1 MITPL
6 FPYPAAMVKTQR
18 TRTIA
23 VADLHI
29 GWEMSLAERGIHV
42 PSQTPKLLQRLE
54 ALISTY
60 KPDKLLVLGDMKHT
74 VTVADAG
81 EWHDIPYFFN
91 ELKRHIRTIYIV
103 RGNHDGE
110 LEPLLPEDVEILPAT
125 GTVVGD
131 VGFFHGHRWP
141 SPALLGCKTLVMGH
155 VHPTVAFR
163 DPAGFRTT
171 RQVWVKAPC
180 DGARLAEVVLQKYN
194 VKIENGLEETLWKHY
209 RVKPET
215 VQLFIMPSFNDFLGG
230 RSLNEKGF
238 SEKLETKK
246 VVGPVLR
253 SEAVDMRNAETY
265 LLDGTFL
272 GALSQLT
279 SLV

>member
-6 FPYPAAMVKTQR
+6 FPFPAAMLRWEK
-18 TRTIA
+18 TRTLV

-29 GWEMSLAERGIHV
+29 GWEMSLQERGIHV
-42 PSQTPKLLQRLE
+42 PSQTSKLVQRMKV
-54 ALISTY
+54 LISAY
-60 KPDKLLVLGDMKHT
+60 NPDRLLILGDMKHT
-74 VTVADAG
+74 VAVAGVG
-81 EWHDIPYFFN
+81 EWRDIPDFFS
-91 ELKRHIRTIYIV
+91 ELKGQIREICII

-110 LEPLLPEDVEILPAT
+110 LEPLLPENVRILPAT
-125 GTVVGD
+125 GTSLAD

-171 RQVWVKAPC
+171 RQVWVRANC
-180 DGARLAEVVLQKYN
+180 DGTRLARVVLEKYN
-194 VKIENGLEETLWKHY
+194 VEFENGPEQALWKHY
-209 RVKPET
+209 GVKPKT
-215 VQLFIMPSFNDFLGG
+215 SQVFIMPSFNDFLGG
-230 RSLNEKGF
+230 RPLNEKGF
-238 SEKLETKK
+238 AEKLETKR

-253 SEAVDMRNAETY
+253 SEAVDMRNAEMY

-272 GALSQLT
+272 GDLSQLA
-279 SLV
+279 SLA